1 MTSMAAMTMQKPI
14 DTSVPPQPVPATV
27 LLVEDEEVLR
37 DILRRNLEAR
47 QYRVRTAGTAAEAM
61 AAVATAPPAVMLL
74 DINLPDHSGWDVLRE
89 LRARG
94 QRVRT
99 VVVSAVQCSP
109 SRLQEFQPDA
119 YLPKPFP
126 LGALLD
132 AVKRLSQQA
141 IDGGGAF
148 PPQG

>member
-1 MTSMAAMTMQKPI
+1 MA
-14 DTSVPPQPVPATV
+14 PASV
-27 LLVEDEEVLR
+27 LLVEDEDVLR

-47 QYRVRTAGTAAEAM
+47 QYQVRTAGTAAEAM
-61 AAVATAPPAVMLL
+61 ASVAAAPPAVMLL
-74 DINLPDHSGWDVLRE
+74 DINLPDRSGWDVLRE

-109 SRLQEFQPDA
+109 ARLQEFAPDA

-126 LGALLD
+126 LAALLD
-132 AVKRLSQQA
+132 AVKRLSQQPEEQ
-141 IDGGGAF
+141 GGG
-148 PPQG
+148 PD